1 MTKKMT
7 IFRLLRN
14 GIVNAKMQASKTSRY
29 IRHLDGHFIK
39 SDKWEMALTERSHLL
54 KTKDHLEVS
63 RLFDLLYA
71 SPFYMTYITI
81 QVIYSN
87 ERMKYVLL
95 RGSSMRSDRKGLYCL
110 STQEAS
116 GWNILLEWIQWKS
129 VQSCKHNLHVTKY
142 IAYS

>member
-1 MTKKMT
+1 ME
-7 IFRLLRN
+7 
-14 GIVNAKMQASKTSRY
+14 KTNKQDIKIHTTSCLTHH
-29 IRHLDGHFIK
+29 IR
-39 SDKWEMALTERSHLL
+39 
-54 KTKDHLEVS
+54 KDHSEVS

-110 STQEAS
+110 SRQEAS
-116 GWNILLEWIQWKS
+116 GRIMPLE
-129 VQSCKHNLHVTKY
+129 
-142 IAYS
+142 